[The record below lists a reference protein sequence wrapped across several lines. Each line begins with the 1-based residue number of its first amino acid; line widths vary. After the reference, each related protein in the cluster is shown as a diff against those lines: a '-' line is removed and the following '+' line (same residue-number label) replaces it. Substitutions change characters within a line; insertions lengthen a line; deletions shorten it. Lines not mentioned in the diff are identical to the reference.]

1 MNKILFIKNQNKN
14 RIEKTDQIQ
23 IIKIKLIKYLI
34 KSIKTKKKYVFSFV
48 FELNFNRLVEFII
61 FIL

>member
-14 RIEKTDQIQ
+14 RIEKTDKIQ

-34 KSIKTKKKYVFSFV
+34 KSIKTKKKQ
-48 FELNFNRLVEFII
+48 
-61 FIL
+61 

>member
-34 KSIKTKKKYVFSFV
+34 KSIKTKKKQ
-48 FELNFNRLVEFII
+48 
-61 FIL
+61 